1 MRVLGEP
8 SHMGRIF
15 AIISS
20 VLGSIIGAGFS
31 TGQEI
36 FYFFSQFKETSIFYI
51 SLSSILILL
60 ILLYLMDIKIKSRV
74 ILNIFR
80 AYILLFSIIT
90 LIVMF
95 SAFGQLGE
103 EFLGVSR
110 YIFTLLCFILSI
122 AIFKHGLLAVVNINK
137 VVVSILIITVSFIFL
152 KSVHKNEIIFQFESL
167 KYALPKNFF
176 QHLTFPLLYSAYN
189 SLLAFPVVNGLK
201 ERFHKEEIKLS
212 IVISSILIF
221 LLLNIINTILLS
233 KSSIQNSQ
241 MPLLKAEK
249 SVFFQFILVAS
260 AFLEILTT
268 VLANYM
274 GLCYSI
280 KNSKVEFFVIII
292 SLLLGFN
299 QFQVLL
305 RKLYSLM
312 GYIGLGII
320 VMLSLSTLLSKDRML
335 K

>member
-1 MRVLGEP
+1 
-8 SHMGRIF
+8 MGKIF
-15 AIISS
+15 AIVST

-36 FYFFSQFKETSIFYI
+36 FYFFSQFKETSIFYV
-51 SLSSILILL
+51 SFSSILILL
-60 ILLYLMDIKIKSRV
+60 ILLYLLDIKVKSRV
-74 ILNIFR
+74 ILKIFR

-110 YIFTLLCFILSI
+110 YVFTLLCFVLSI

-137 VVVSILIITVSFIFL
+137 VVVSILIITVGFVFL
-152 KSVHKNEIIFQFESL
+152 KSVYKNEIVFQIESL
-167 KYALPKNFF
+167 KYTLPKNIF
-176 QHLTFPLLYSAYN
+176 QHIISPLLYSAYN
-189 SLLAFPVVNGLK
+189 SLLAFPVVNRLK

-221 LLLNIINTILLS
+221 LLLSIINTLLLS
-233 KSSIQNSQ
+233 KNNVQTSQ

-249 SVFFQFILVAS
+249 SIFLQSILVACT
-260 AFLEILTT
+260 FLEILTT

-280 KNSKVEFFVIII
+280 KNSKAEFVVITI

-312 GYIGLGII
+312 GYIGLSII
-320 VMLSLSTLLSKDRML
+320 VMLILSTILSKDRRL

>member
-1 MRVLGEP
+1 MMVLGEA

-31 TGQEI
+31 TGQEV

-51 SLSSILILL
+51 SLSSILIFL
-60 ILLYLMDIKIKSRV
+60 ILLYLINIKIKNRI
-74 ILNIFR
+74 ILIIFKS
-80 AYILLFSIIT
+80 YILLFSIIT

-110 YIFTLLCFILSI
+110 YIFTLLCFVLSI
-122 AIFKHGLLAVVNINK
+122 AIFKHGLLAVININK
-137 VVVSILIITVSFIFL
+137 VVVSILTTTVIL
-152 KSVHKNEIIFQFESL
+152 RSVHKNEIVFQFESL
-167 KYALPKNFF
+167 KCTLPKNIS
-176 QHLTFPLLYSAYN
+176 QHLIFPLLYSTYN
-189 SLLAFPVVNGLK
+189 SLLAFPVINGLK
-201 ERFHKEEIKLS
+201 ERFHKEEIKIS

-221 LLLNIINTILLS
+221 LLLSIINTILLS
-233 KSSIQNSQ
+233 KSSTQTSQ
-241 MPLLKAEK
+241 MPLLKVEK
-249 SVFFQFILVAS
+249 SIILQFILVTC

-280 KNSKVEFFVIII
+280 KNSKAEFVIIII

-320 VMLSLSTLLSKDRML
+320 AMLSLSTLLLKDRRL

>member
-1 MRVLGEP
+1 
-8 SHMGRIF
+8 MGRIF

-31 TGQEI
+31 TGQEV

-51 SLSSILILL
+51 SLSSILIFL
-60 ILLYLMDIKIKSRV
+60 ILLYLINIKIKNRI
-74 ILNIFR
+74 ILIIFKS
-80 AYILLFSIIT
+80 YILLFSIIT

-110 YIFTLLCFILSI
+110 YIFTLLCFVLSI
-122 AIFKHGLLAVVNINK
+122 AIFKHGLLAVININK
-137 VVVSILIITVSFIFL
+137 VVVSILTTTVILIFL
-152 KSVHKNEIIFQFESL
+152 RSVHKNEIVFQFESL
-167 KYALPKNFF
+167 KCTLPKNIS
-176 QHLTFPLLYSAYN
+176 QHLIFPLLYSTYN
-189 SLLAFPVVNGLK
+189 SLLAFPVINGLK
-201 ERFHKEEIKLS
+201 ERFHKEEIKIS

-221 LLLNIINTILLS
+221 LLLSIINTILLS
-233 KSSIQNSQ
+233 KSSTQTSQ
-241 MPLLKAEK
+241 MPLLKVEK
-249 SVFFQFILVAS
+249 SIILQFILVTC

-280 KNSKVEFFVIII
+280 KNSKAEFVIIII

-320 VMLSLSTLLSKDRML
+320 AMLSLSTLLLKDRRL

>member
-1 MRVLGEP
+1 MRILGEP

-36 FYFFSQFKETSIFYI
+36 FYFFSQFKEISMFYI
-51 SLSSILILL
+51 GLSSVLILL
-60 ILLYLMDIKIKSRV
+60 ILLYLINIKINNRIILIIFKS
-74 ILNIFR
+74 
-80 AYILLFSIIT
+80 YILLFSIIT

-95 SAFGQLGE
+95 SAFGQLGK
-103 EFLGVSR
+103 EFLGANR
-110 YIFTLLCFILSI
+110 YVFTLLCFILSI
-122 AIFKHGLLAVVNINK
+122 TIFKHGLLAVININK
-137 VVVSILIITVSFIFL
+137 VVVSILTTTVILIFL
-152 KSVHKNEIIFQFESL
+152 RSLHKNEIVFEFESL
-167 KYALPKNFF
+167 KYTLPKNIL
-176 QHLTFPLLYSAYN
+176 QHLIFPLLYSTYN

-201 ERFHKEEIKLS
+201 ERFHKEEIKIS

-221 LLLNIINTILLS
+221 LLLSIINTILLS
-233 KSSIQNSQ
+233 KSSTQTSQ

-249 SVFFQFILVAS
+249 SIILQFILVTC

-280 KNSKVEFFVIII
+280 KNSKAEFVIIII

-320 VMLSLSTLLSKDRML
+320 AMLLLSTLLLKDRRL